1 MAKSATSMQSKFN
14 PKKIMIMKKVYI
26 KPGLEI
32 FEVEPAGMML
42 KGSLLM
48 GGDTDGDGVEDRINP
63 EDSDWEEFSNKRSPW
78 GKSPWE

>member
-1 MAKSATSMQSKFN
+1 MAKSATSTQSKFN

-42 KGSLLM
+42 KAS
-48 GGDTDGDGVEDRINP
+48 DFNISDERTDDDF
-63 EDSDWEEFSNKRSPW
+63 EEFSNKRESNAPW
-78 GKSPWE
+78 NKSPWE